1 LDLRRP
7 HSVLTIN
14 FFLFFYLVQGKS
26 INEIYKIMVKTLD
39 AIRQMVFD
47 LEIKVK
53 IVKEKKTTHFSTQ
66 KTVFFLLRINVE
78 IMNGLTS

>member
-1 LDLRRP
+1 
-7 HSVLTIN
+7 
-14 FFLFFYLVQGKS
+14 
-26 INEIYKIMVKTLD
+26 MVKTLD